1 MQDNIPAVIQVI
13 QFIYDH
19 IMYAELNTK
28 SDYCQVCSFSGEI
41 KIKGEMGHYY
51 WECPNCGNPSPKN
64 LDSHIYQL
72 MSYDTTGNS
81 LNLGGKIAYQPL
93 VSAVCSRCGYVML
106 FNLKDLG
113 IL

>member
-1 MQDNIPAVIQVI
+1 M
-13 QFIYDH
+13 
-19 IMYAELNTK
+19 ELNQEQIQRLQSK
-28 SDYCQVCSFSGEI
+28 LIVG
-41 KIKGEMGHYY
+41 K
-51 WECPNCGNPSPKN
+51 CPNCGNPSPKN